1 MGNISVK
8 DDSRPLNLSVVDKSK
23 YLWYFISAIVFI
35 ILIVTYLA
43 LDFSGLMPEDST
55 NAMLTSDTLSIFST
69 GVFFIASVLG
79 LIKSKNLNIRDG
91 IIAFTASSLF
101 YLTAEVTWTIY
112 NFALNVEVPYPSIA
126 DIFYVMGAIAFIVA
140 LYLVK
145 KGLSNKPK
153 IDLTIISVIVL
164 GSALLTGLLLLSTD
178 VLSGNPIGVST
189 VLDVT
194 YPVLDYISL
203 VLVISLLMVSV
214 GRSVAEAQIILTAG
228 VIITAISDILFSFAT
243 ALGLYAGGSLIDFM
257 FAIGYLLFA
266 ISVWRYVALTREDI
280 LKDRISKIKQKV
292 TV

>member
-1 MGNISVK
+1 VGNISVK

-35 ILIVTYLA
+35 ILIVIYLA

-69 GVFFIASVLG
+69 WVFFIASVLG

-126 DIFYVMGAIAFIVA
+126 DIFYVMGAIAFILA

-153 IDLTIISVIVL
+153 IDLTIILVIVL
-164 GSALLTGLLLLSTD
+164 GSALLTGLLLLSTV

-228 VIITAISDILFSFAT
+228 VIITAVSDILFSFAT
-243 ALGLYAGGSLIDFM
+243 ALGLYTGGSLIDFM
-257 FAIGYLLFA
+257 FTIGYLLFA

-280 LKDRISKIKQKV
+280 LKDRISKIKKKV